1 MRLIQ
6 HPDYHQIAIADVL
19 YALGDP
25 VRLEIVRRLA
35 TGGEHPCACLCA
47 GVDGKIAKS
56 TMSHHFRILRAAGVI
71 LTRKEGTQLLNS
83 LRREDL
89 NALFPGLLDIVVS
102 SVATDSET
110 YQPLVPTAPLNGPTI
125 SAVIQPP

>member
-6 HPDYHQIAIADVL
+6 HPTPEQISIADVL

-35 TGGEHPCACLCA
+35 TGGEQPCACLCM
-47 GVDGKIAKS
+47 GVDAKIAKS
-56 TMSHHFRILRAAGVI
+56 TMSHHFRILRAAGVVS
-71 LTRKEGTQLLNS
+71 TRKEGTQLLNS

-89 NALFPGLLDIVVS
+89 DRLFPGLLDIVVG
-102 SVATDSET
+102 A
-110 YQPLVPTAPLNGPTI
+110 
-125 SAVIQPP
+125 AVGQEKNS

>member
-6 HPDYHQIAIADVL
+6 HPDPDRISLADVL

-35 TGGEHPCACLCA
+35 TSGEQPCACLCM
-47 GVDGKIAKS
+47 GVDANIAKS

-71 LTRKEGTQLLNS
+71 FTRKEGTQLLNS

-89 NALFPGLLDIVVS
+89 DRLFPGLLTVVVRES
-102 SVATDSET
+102 RD
-110 YQPLVPTAPLNGPTI
+110 
-125 SAVIQPP
+125 

>member
-6 HPDYHQIAIADVL
+6 HPDPDRISLADVL

-35 TGGEHPCACLCA
+35 DGGEQPCACLCK
-47 GVDGKIAKS
+47 GVDANIAKS
-56 TMSHHFRILRAAGVI
+56 TMSHHFRILRAAGVVF
-71 LTRKEGTQLLNS
+71 TRKEGTQLLNS

-89 NALFPGLLDIVVS
+89 DRLFPGLI
-102 SVATDSET
+102 
-110 YQPLVPTAPLNGPTI
+110 
-125 SAVIQPP
+125 AVIVR

>member
-6 HPDYHQIAIADVL
+6 HPNPEQISIADVL

-35 TGGEHPCACLCA
+35 VGGEQPCACLCA
-47 GVDGKIAKS
+47 GVDAKIAKS

-71 LTRKEGTQLLNS
+71 STRKEGTQLLNS
-83 LRREDL
+83 LRRKDL
-89 NALFPGLLDIVVS
+89 DGLFPGLLDVVVRAIDP
-102 SVATDSET
+102 SV
-110 YQPLVPTAPLNGPTI
+110 
-125 SAVIQPP
+125 